1 MQHPRALSPQIDSRE
16 PRIFASTRRAAGG
29 KCAGG
34 HISPLAGQASRVK
47 LGGVTQHPTL
57 GIGLAGFGTVGS
69 GVWNTLHRNGALITS
84 RTGGGVALE
93 VARILVRD
101 PNKSR
106 ATTLDASPTLLTTD
120 WRELVDAEEVR
131 IVVELIGGTTTAFE
145 IVAAALRA
153 GKPVVTGNK
162 ALLAERGVELFS
174 LSHET
179 GVPIH
184 FEAAVAG
191 GIPIIR
197 TVMDSFVGN
206 RIKSFYGIING
217 TSNYILGRMTDGGLT
232 FEDALAEAQA
242 LGYAEAD
249 PALDVNG
256 WDAAHKAILLAT
268 LAYGFPIDPAHIHV
282 SGIEK
287 VKPADIHFAKRL
299 GYACKLLAVI
309 REHAEGGVEVRV
321 QPSFIPNSHILASVH
336 GVFNAVAVNGDA
348 AGESL
353 FYGRGAGQDPTA
365 SSVVADL
372 VEAARGV
379 RHAEGHRGFLP
390 YRDRGEVIPVEDTA
404 TSYYVRFDVT
414 DRPGVIADVA
424 HILAAHGIGISG
436 THSPVNPDDPDAEFV
451 DMVFLLHTCSFGKLQ
466 AALVEIATLDCIN
479 SEPVVFRIETLG

>member
-1 MQHPRALSPQIDSRE
+1 M
-16 PRIFASTRRAAGG
+16 AGMN
-29 KCAGG
+29 
-34 HISPLAGQASRVK
+34 P
-47 LGGVTQHPTL
+47 HPTL

-101 PNKSR
+101 PGKSR
-106 ATTLDASPTLLTTD
+106 STTLEVSPALLTTD
-120 WRELVDAEEVR
+120 WRALVDDPAVH
-131 IVVELIGGTTTAFE
+131 IVVELIGGTTTAFD
-145 IVAAALRA
+145 IVTAALRA

-162 ALLAERGVELFS
+162 ALLAERGIELFA
-174 LSHET
+174 LSNDT

-197 TVMDSFVGN
+197 TVMDSFIGN
-206 RIKSFYGIING
+206 RIQSFYGIING
-217 TSNYILGRMTDGGLT
+217 TSNYILGRMTDAGLT
-232 FEDALAEAQA
+232 FDDALAEAQA

-268 LAYGFPIDPAHIHV
+268 LAYGFPINPAEIHV
-282 SGIEK
+282 SGIEQ
-287 VKPADIHFAKRL
+287 VRPVDIAFAKRL
-299 GYACKLLAVI
+299 GYAVKLLAVI
-309 REHAEGGVEVRV
+309 RERGDGAVELRV
-321 QPSFIPNSHILASVH
+321 QPSFIPSGHILASVH
-336 GVFNAVAVNGDA
+336 GVFNAVACNSDA

-372 VEAARGV
+372 VEAARGL
-379 RHAEGHRGFLP
+379 RHVEGHRGFLP
-390 YRDRGEVIPVEDTA
+390 YRDSGDLIPAEETA

-424 HILAAHGIGISG
+424 RILAEHGIGISG
-436 THSPVNPDDPDAEFV
+436 THSPVNPNDPDAAFV
-451 DMVFLLHTCSFGKLQ
+451 DMVFLLHTCPFGRLQ
-466 AALVEIATLDCIN
+466 AALSQIEALDCIN
-479 SEPVVFRIETLG
+479 STPVVFRIETLG